1 MFFQAPRCD
10 HCKVALNETHY
21 SIEGRAGRGKEQ
33 QALIGGWG
41 IGGEQSMT
49 HVAQHSQPTLVQ
61 DIAGR
66 VAEGHWE
73 VLLNGTLFRSIRG
86 VQSKLQLI
94 ETPNA
99 LESLSK
105 CVRRG
110 CCVRA
115 PACDLPPPAS
125 AWPRAFGP
133 VLSAPLRAHALV
145 PHC

>member
-1 MFFQAPRCD
+1 
-10 HCKVALNETHY
+10 
-21 SIEGRAGRGKEQ
+21 
-33 QALIGGWG
+33 
-41 IGGEQSMT
+41 MT
-49 HVAQHSQPTLVQ
+49 HVMQQSQPTLVQ
-61 DIAGR
+61 DIAGQ

-110 CCVRA
+110 SCARA
-115 PACDLPPPAS
+115 PACDPPPPAS

-133 VLSAPLRAHALV
+133 SSRTRACAPLEQEHV
-145 PHC
+145 